1 MSKRVKSKKKK
12 KNAKVAPIQKEE
24 KSLVVVDKKKLGI
37 AVIREKEV
45 FKKVVKGVSLA
56 LIGTI
61 SVAYILLMALVATS
75 IFYVSHLQNGLIQKG
90 VFVNGI
96 NVSDLSR
103 R

>member
-1 MSKRVKSKKKK
+1 MSKRVKNKKKK
-12 KNAKVAPIQKEE
+12 KNTNLAPVKKEE
-24 KSLVVVDKKKLGI
+24 KSLVVVDRKKLGMT
-37 AVIREKEV
+37 VIREKEV

-61 SVAYILLMALVATS
+61 SVAYILLMTLVATS

-96 NVSDLSR
+96 DVSDLSR
-103 R
+103 Q